1 MIFSCCFQKLN
12 ISTAGKTN
20 VTKSSVVL
28 HPLMKKS
35 DGVTRISINDGR
47 YDRRDGVL
55 GGKAASMRGKW
66 TGERLL
72 RGELI
77 MNGEVAPAPGGQAK
91 GVSRQRKG
99 QDRDLEMQRFL

>member
-1 MIFSCCFQKLN
+1 M
-12 ISTAGKTN
+12 
-20 VTKSSVVL
+20 
-28 HPLMKKS
+28 
-35 DGVTRISINDGR
+35 
-47 YDRRDGVL
+47 L

-77 MNGEVAPAPGGQAK
+77 MNEEVAPAPGGQAK
-91 GVSRQRKG
+91 GVFHQRKG